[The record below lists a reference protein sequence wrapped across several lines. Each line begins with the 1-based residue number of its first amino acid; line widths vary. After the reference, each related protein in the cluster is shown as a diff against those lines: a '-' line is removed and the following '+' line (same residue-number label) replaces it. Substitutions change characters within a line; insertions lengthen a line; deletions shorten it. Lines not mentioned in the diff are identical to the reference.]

1 MKRGRLLFTIKEII
15 YRADEITIQEII
27 GSQTVKILNLINEIN
42 YNSKFKKVI
51 LDLYSEEKILSDKRL
66 RDIVI
71 DLLRPEEIK
80 ALAKVLGVYNSHD
93 EIYGIY
99 IKVKNLNFRKN
110 SESIHLL
117 FSLFNVNKKCVPE
130 QLIETPINTEISG
143 GYQLFKHQRVAA
155 TNVMNILK
163 GGNERVLLHMP
174 TGSGKTRTTM
184 NIIADYL
191 RTNEKKL
198 VIWLA
203 NTEELCEQAASEFEK
218 AWSFLGN
225 REVYVSRFWGN
236 SEIQLKTLDD
246 GLLVAGLPKLIS
258 KSRGS
263 TGRRFMAELA
273 NKVSLI
279 IFDEAHQS
287 VAPVYNDIV
296 NILLDIGD
304 AKKLIGLSATPGR
317 SFGDQNADLKLAHFF
332 HKKKVKLEVDGYD
345 NPVDY
350 LTDAGY
356 LAKVTFK
363 PLIYENQKALLS
375 KTEKEDL
382 KRVLEYPK
390 FILNKLAEDEK
401 RNLLIINEAIR
412 LASHH
417 KRIILFAPSVE
428 SSNIIS
434 FILES
439 QGIHSRSL
447 TGETDNQTRK
457 DIIDDFKSDD
467 STSKVLCNYGVLTT
481 GFDAPHTSAAI
492 IGRPTMSLVLY
503 SQMVGRAIRGINAGG
518 NENAEI
524 ITVIDQDLPGF
535 RSVAEAFE
543 NWEDVWE

>member
-1 MKRGRLLFTIKEII
+1 MLSIKEII
-15 YRADEITIQEII
+15 HRADEITIQEII
-27 GSQTVKILNLINEIN
+27 GSQTVKILNLINESN
-42 YNSKFKKVI
+42 YNSKFKKII
-51 LDLYSEEKILSDKRL
+51 LEFHSEEKILSDKRL

-71 DLLRPEEIK
+71 DLLRLEEIK
-80 ALAKVLGVYNSHD
+80 ALAKILGVYNSHD
-93 EIYGIY
+93 EIYDIY
-99 IKVKNLNFRKN
+99 KKVKNINFRKN
-110 SESIHLL
+110 SESMNLL
-117 FSLFNVNKKCVPE
+117 FSIFNVDKKIFPE
-130 QLIETPINTEISG
+130 QLVETPFHTEITG
-143 GYQLFKHQRVAA
+143 NYQLFKHQRDAA
-155 TNVMNILK
+155 TKVMNILK
-163 GGNERVLLHMP
+163 AGNERVLLHMP

-184 NIIADYL
+184 NIISDYL
-191 RTNEKKL
+191 RMNEKKM

-225 REVYVSRFWGN
+225 REVSVTRFWGS

-258 KSRGS
+258 KSKGS
-263 TGRRFMAELA
+263 IGRRFMAELA

-304 AKKLIGLSATPGR
+304 SKKLIGLSATPGR
-317 SFGDQNADLKLAHFF
+317 SFGNLDADLKLSRFF

-345 NPVDY
+345 SPVDY
-350 LTDAGY
+350 LIDAGY
-356 LAKVTFK
+356 LAHVNFK
-363 PLIYENQKALLS
+363 PLIYDNQKAVLS
-375 KTEKEDL
+375 ETEKEDL

-390 FILNKLAEDEK
+390 YLLNKLAEDEK

-412 LASHH
+412 LTSHH

-428 SSNIIS
+428 SSNTIS

-447 TGETDNQTRK
+447 TGETDNNTRK
-457 DIIDDFKSDD
+457 DIIEDFKSDD
-467 STSKVLCNYGVLTT
+467 STPKVLCNYGVLTT
-481 GFDAPHTSAAI
+481 GFDAPRTSAAI

-518 NENAEI
+518 NRNAEI

>member
-1 MKRGRLLFTIKEII
+1 MLTIKEII
-15 YRADEITIQEII
+15 HRADEITIQEII
-27 GSQTVKILNLINEIN
+27 GSQTIKILNLIDESN
-42 YNSKFKKVI
+42 YTSKFKKII
-51 LDLYSEEKILSDKRL
+51 LDFHSDEKILSDKRL

-80 ALAKVLGVYNSHD
+80 TVAKILGVYNSHD
-93 EIYGIY
+93 EIYAIY
-99 IKVKNLNFRKN
+99 KKVKDLYFRKN
-110 SESIHLL
+110 SESTNLL
-117 FSLFNVNKKCVPE
+117 FSIFNVNNKNVPE
-130 QLIETPINTEISG
+130 QLIETPFNISISG
-143 GYQLFKHQRVAA
+143 NYQLFKHQRVAA
-155 TNVMNILK
+155 AKIINILK
-163 GGNERVLLHMP
+163 SGNERVLLHMP

-184 NIIADYL
+184 NIITDYL

-225 REVYVSRFWGN
+225 REVSVSRFWGN
-236 SEIQLKTLDD
+236 SEIQLRTLDD

-263 TGRRFMAELA
+263 TGRKFMLELA

-296 NILLDIGD
+296 NILLDLGD
-304 AKKLIGLSATPGR
+304 PKKLIGLSATPGR
-317 SFGDQNADLKLAHFF
+317 SFGDLDADLKLARFF

-356 LAKVTFK
+356 LAQVIFK
-363 PLIYENQKALLS
+363 PLIYENQQALLS
-375 KTEKEDL
+375 ETEKEDL
-382 KRVLEYPK
+382 NRVLEYPK
-390 FILNKLAEDEK
+390 YILNKLAEDEK

-412 LASHH
+412 LTSHH
-417 KRIILFAPSVE
+417 QRIILFAPSVE

-434 FILES
+434 FILQS
-439 QGIHSRSL
+439 QGIHSQSL
-447 TGETDNQTRK
+447 TGETDKQTRK
-457 DIIDDFKSDD
+457 DIIDNFKIND
-467 STSKVLCNYGVLTT
+467 TVPKVLCNYGVLTT
-481 GFDAPHTSAAI
+481 GFDAPRTSAAI

-503 SQMVGRAIRGINAGG
+503 SQMVGRAIRGIKAGG

>member
-1 MKRGRLLFTIKEII
+1 MLSIKEII
-15 YRADEITIQEII
+15 HRADEITIQEII
-27 GSQTVKILNLINEIN
+27 GSQTVKILNLINENN
-42 YNSKFKKVI
+42 YTSKFKKII
-51 LDLYSEEKILSDKRL
+51 LDHHSEEKILTDKRL
-66 RDIVI
+66 RDIII

-80 ALAKVLGVYNSHD
+80 ALAKILGLYISQD
-93 EIYGIY
+93 EVNDIY
-99 IKVKNLNFRKN
+99 IKVKNINFRKN
-110 SESIHLL
+110 SEHINLL
-117 FSLFNVNKKCVPE
+117 FSIFNVHKKNNTE
-130 QLIETPINTEISG
+130 QLIMVSNITAVSG
-143 GYQLFKHQRVAA
+143 HYQLFKHQRAA
-155 TNVMNILK
+155 AIKVMNILK
-163 GGNERVLLHMP
+163 AGNERVLLHMP

-184 NIIADYL
+184 NIISDYL
-191 RTNEKKL
+191 RMNEKKL

-203 NTEELCEQAASEFEK
+203 NTEELCEQAALEFEK

-225 REVYVSRFWGN
+225 REVSISRLWGN
-236 SEIQLKTLDD
+236 SEIQLNTLSD

-258 KSRGS
+258 KSKGS
-263 TGRRFMAELA
+263 TGRKFMAELA
-273 NKVSLI
+273 NKVSII

-287 VAPVYNDIV
+287 VAPVYNEIV
-296 NILLDIGD
+296 SILLDIGD
-304 AKKLIGLSATPGR
+304 TKKLIGLSATPGR
-317 SFGDQNADLKLAHFF
+317 SFGDQEADLKLSRFF
-332 HKKKVKLEVDGYD
+332 HKKKVKLEVEGYD

-356 LAKVTFK
+356 LAQVTFK

-375 KTEKEDL
+375 ESEKEGL
-382 KRVLEYPK
+382 QNLLEYPK
-390 FILNKLAEDEK
+390 YILNKLAEDER
-401 RNLLIINEAIR
+401 RNLLIINEAVR
-412 LASHH
+412 LASQH

-439 QGIHSRSL
+439 KGIHSRSL

-457 DIIDDFKSDD
+457 DIIEDFKSDD
-467 STSKVLCNYGVLTT
+467 SVTKILCNYGVLTT
-481 GFDAPHTSAAI
+481 GFDAPRTSAAI

-543 NWEDVWE
+543 NWEDVWNE

>member
-1 MKRGRLLFTIKEII
+1 MLNVEEII
-15 YRADEITIQEII
+15 RRADEITIQEII
-27 GSQTVKILNLINEIN
+27 GNQTVKILNLMKNNNNYLSEI
-42 YNSKFKKVI
+42 KKII
-51 LDLYSEEKILSDKRL
+51 LDLHSEEALLTNKKL

-71 DLLRPEEIK
+71 DLMRHAEVK
-80 ALAKVLGVYNSHD
+80 TLAKILGVYDPQD
-93 EIYGIY
+93 EIYEIY
-99 IKVKNLNFRKN
+99 KKVKDLNFRKN
-110 SESIHLL
+110 SGSLNLL
-117 FSLFNVNKKCVPE
+117 FSVFNITKKIVTENEIE
-130 QLIETPINTEISG
+130 QTDKKITGN
-143 GYQLFKHQRVAA
+143 YQLFEHQRVAA
-155 TNVMNILK
+155 SKVMNILK
-163 GGNERVLLHMP
+163 CGHERVLLHMP

-191 RTNEKKL
+191 RINEKKI

-203 NTEELCEQAASEFEK
+203 NTEELCEQAAAEFEK
-218 AWSFLGN
+218 AWTFLGN
-225 REVYVSRFWGN
+225 REVSVSRFWGN
-236 SEIQLKTLDD
+236 SEIQLETIDD

-258 KSRGS
+258 KSKGS
-263 TGRRFMAELA
+263 IGRHFMAQLA

-296 NILLDIGD
+296 NILLDIGN

-317 SFGDQNADLKLAHFF
+317 SFGDENADLKLAHFF
-332 HKKKVKLEVDGYD
+332 HKQKVKLEVDGYQS
-345 NPVDY
+345 PVDY

-356 LAKVTFK
+356 LAQVTFK
-363 PLIYENQKALLS
+363 PLVYESEKLLISQK
-375 KTEKEDL
+375 EKDHLRELND
-382 KRVLEYPK
+382 YPK
-390 FILNKLAEDEK
+390 DILSKLAEDEQ

-412 LASHH
+412 LTLNH

-447 TGETDNQTRK
+447 TGETVNSTRK
-457 DIIDDFKSDD
+457 DVIEDFKNED
-467 STSKVLCNYGVLTT
+467 STPKVLCNYGVLTT

-518 NENAEI
+518 NEKAEI
-524 ITVIDQDLPGF
+524 VTVIDQDLPGF